1 VPAAPSQ
8 QEEASDKAEVGDAD
22 GSAPAAAAKSNGVK
36 KEDPDVESAKKDEVI
51 AKNEATETA
60 STVVEAEEPAEV

>member
-22 GSAPAAAAKSNGVK
+22 GSAPAAAKSNGVK

-51 AKNEATETA
+51 AKNEATETE